1 MDIPKQLA
9 AAARSRLAA
18 VWDWDGGERF
28 GDGRC
33 RIDRGWGNRGP
44 AASPIAV
51 LMSPKDYELP
61 DYSVVERM
69 EDPQKDLEYEMA
81 CAHRDLACLERG
93 FCNIPS
99 IWPYMGVGVVASAF
113 GCETVLMPDKDPW
126 ARPLTEDPRGVYA
139 LAMPDLSGAPSG
151 LAARVLER
159 IDFFSA
165 ATRGTV
171 PIRLTDLQS
180 PLDTAIQI
188 LKYEELL
195 IGMYTEP
202 DAVHHLLSMVTDA
215 TIQFI
220 QAQAARIENLF
231 GYTHV
236 PLWRPRGLY
245 ISDDV
250 TAVLSPDNY
259 RQFARPYNTRL
270 SRQFGGLSMHC
281 CGRYEQN
288 LEAIA
293 EIEGFMSFDADSN
306 DNSVDAIGRAL
317 APRAGVWVAWA
328 GTRQEALDKVRAADD
343 WGFGL
348 ILCLQPDTAR
358 DGMEIAEEIERSRRS
373 HKPE

>member
-1 MDIPKQLA
+1 MPTYTMEIPSDLA
-9 AAARSRLAA
+9 EAARSRLRA
-18 VWDWDGGERF
+18 VWDWNGG
-28 GDGRC
+28 GQ
-33 RIDRGWGNRGP
+33 
-44 AASPIAV
+44 AAGEAGQVPPVAM

-61 DYSVVERM
+61 DYSVIERM
-69 EDPQKDLEYEMA
+69 EDPEKDLEYEMA
-81 CAHRDLACLERG
+81 CARRDLACLKRG

-113 GCETVLMPDKDPW
+113 GCETVYIPGEDPW
-126 ARPLTEDPRGVYA
+126 TRPLTEDPEDVYA
-139 LAMPDLSGAPSG
+139 LSMPDPAVAPRG
-151 LAARVLER
+151 LAGRVLER
-159 IDFFSA
+159 IDFFA
-165 ATRGTV
+165 GATGGTV

-195 IGMYTEP
+195 IAMYTQP

-215 TIQFI
+215 TIRFI
-220 QAQAARIENLF
+220 RAQAARIENFF

-270 SRQFGGLSMHC
+270 SREFGGLSMHC

-293 EIEGFMSFDADSN
+293 EIDGFMSFDANSN
-306 DNSVDAIGRAL
+306 DNSMDAIGRAL
-317 APRAGVWVAWA
+317 RPEPDRAGVWVAWA
-328 GTRQEALDKVRAADD
+328 DTAQEALDKVRAADA

-348 ILCLQPDTAR
+348 ILCVQPDTAR
-358 DGMEIAEEIERSRRS
+358 CGVEIALEIEAMRRS